1 MAETQETPKK
11 ITARSS
17 VYRLC
22 GSCYESHRMCRIL
35 NKTENMCAKI
45 KETCKINVTEDDNL
59 SKMMCRN
66 CKTFVNKMCAF
77 VEKCQ
82 NMQVGMEH
90 SCSVKRCVELSP
102 SVVPPSKRLSV
113 SADKE
118 D

>member
-22 GSCYESHRMCRIL
+22 GSSYESHRMCRIL